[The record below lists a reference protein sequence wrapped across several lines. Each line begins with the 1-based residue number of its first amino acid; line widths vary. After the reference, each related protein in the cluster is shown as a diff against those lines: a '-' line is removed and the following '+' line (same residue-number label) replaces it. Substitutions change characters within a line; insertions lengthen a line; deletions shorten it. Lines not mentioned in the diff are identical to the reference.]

1 MKRLITLL
9 VLSLTLTG
17 CASITSLIPSF
28 WDPNQSAR
36 ITDVRLRVDQIN
48 CEQAQLPQAL
58 QIQNDLRWFELYSE
72 SKGSRQQDVIRV
84 IQPMQESVTD
94 WVKRST
100 DGQGSKTY
108 CEIKK
113 KLLQSQAKSAAAAIQ
128 GRF

>member
-9 VLSLTLTG
+9 VLSLALTG

-72 SKGSRQQDVIRV
+72 SKGSRQQDVIRI

>member
-9 VLSLTLTG
+9 VLSLALTG

-48 CEQAQLPQAL
+48 CEQAQLPQAQ

-72 SKGSRQQDVIRV
+72 SKGSRQQDVIRI

>member
-9 VLSLTLTG
+9 VLSLALTG

-72 SKGSRQQDVIRV
+72 SKGSRQQDVIRI

-113 KLLQSQAKSAAAAIQ
+113 KLLQTQAKSAASAIS

>member
-48 CEQAQLPQAL
+48 CEQAQLPQAQ

-72 SKGSRQQDVIRV
+72 SKGSRQQDVIRI

-113 KLLQSQAKSAAAAIQ
+113 KLLQTQAKSAAAAIQ

>member
-72 SKGSRQQDVIRV
+72 SKGSRQQDVIRI

>member
-1 MKRLITLL
+1 MKRLITLVL
-9 VLSLTLTG
+9 LTAVLSG

-48 CEQAQLPQAL
+48 CELSQLPQAL

-72 SKGSRQQDVIRV
+72 SKGSRQQDVIRI

-100 DGQGSKTY
+100 DAQGSKTY

-113 KLLQSQAKSAAAAIQ
+113 KLLQTQAKSAAAAIQ

>member
-9 VLSLTLTG
+9 VLSLALTG

-48 CEQAQLPQAL
+48 CEQAQLPQAQ

-72 SKGSRQQDVIRV
+72 SKGSRQQDVIRI

-113 KLLQSQAKSAAAAIQ
+113 KLLQTQAKSAAAAIQ

>member
-9 VLSLTLTG
+9 VLSLALTG

-48 CEQAQLPQAL
+48 CEQAQLPQAQ

-72 SKGSRQQDVIRV
+72 SKGSRQQDVIRI

-100 DGQGSKTY
+100 DGQGSKNY

-113 KLLQSQAKSAAAAIQ
+113 KLLQTQAKSAAQAIQ

>member
-9 VLSLTLTG
+9 VLSLTLSG
-17 CASITSLIPSF
+17 CASITSMIPSF

-48 CEQAQLPQAL
+48 CELSQLPQAL
-58 QIQNDLRWFELYSE
+58 LIQNDLRWFELYSE
-72 SKGSRQQDVIRV
+72 SKGSRQQDVIRI

>member
-9 VLSLTLTG
+9 VLSLTLSG

-36 ITDVRLRVDQIN
+36 ITDVRFKADSIN
-48 CEQAQLPQAL
+48 CDQPQLPQAQAL
-58 QIQNDLRWFELYSE
+58 QADLRWFELYSE
-72 SKGSRQQDVIRV
+72 SKGSRQQDVIK
-84 IQPMQESVTD
+84 IIAPMQESVLD

-113 KLLQSQAKSAAAAIQ
+113 KLLQTQAKSAAQAIQ

>member
-48 CEQAQLPQAL
+48 CEQAQLPQAQ

-113 KLLQSQAKSAAAAIQ
+113 KLLQTQAKSAAAAIQ

>member
-9 VLSLTLTG
+9 FVTLALTG

-58 QIQNDLRWFELYSE
+58 QIQSDLRWFELYSE

-113 KLLQSQAKSAAAAIQ
+113 KLLQTQAKSAAAAIQ

>member
-1 MKRLITLL
+1 MKRLITLVL
-9 VLSLTLTG
+9 VTAVLSG

-36 ITDVRLRVDQIN
+36 ITDVRLKADAIN
-48 CEQAQLPQAL
+48 CDQPQLPQAQAL
-58 QIQNDLRWFELYSE
+58 QSDLRWFELYSE
-72 SKGSRQQDVIRV
+72 SKGSRQQDVIRI

-94 WVKRST
+94 WVKRSQE
-100 DGQGSKTY
+100 GQGSKTY

-113 KLLQSQAKSAAAAIQ
+113 KLLQTQARSAAAAIQ

>member
-72 SKGSRQQDVIRV
+72 SKGSRQQDVIRI

-113 KLLQSQAKSAAAAIQ
+113 KLLQTQAKSAAAAIQ

>member
-9 VLSLTLTG
+9 VLSLALTG

-58 QIQNDLRWFELYSE
+58 QIQNDLRWFELYSD
-72 SKGSRQQDVIRV
+72 SKGARQQDVIRI

>member
-9 VLSLTLTG
+9 VLSLALTG

-48 CEQAQLPQAL
+48 CELSQLPQAL

>member
-9 VLSLTLTG
+9 VLSLTLSG
-17 CASITSLIPSF
+17 CASVMSLIPSF

-72 SKGSRQQDVIRV
+72 SKGSRQQDVIRI

>member
-1 MKRLITLL
+1 MKRLLTLL
-9 VLSLTLTG
+9 VLSLTLSG

-48 CEQAQLPQAL
+48 CEQAQLPQAQ

-113 KLLQSQAKSAAAAIQ
+113 KLLQTQAKSAAAAIQ

>member
-1 MKRLITLL
+1 MKRLILL
-9 VLSLTLTG
+9 LCSTVLLSS

-36 ITDVRLRVDQIN
+36 ITDVRFKADSIN
-48 CEQAQLPQAL
+48 CDQPQLPQAQAL
-58 QIQNDLRWFELYSE
+58 QADLRWFELYSE
-72 SKGSRQQDVIRV
+72 SKGSRQQDVIRI
-84 IQPMQESVTD
+84 IQPMQESVSD

-113 KLLQSQAKSAAAAIQ
+113 KLLQTQAKSAAQAIQ

>member
-1 MKRLITLL
+1 MKRLILL
-9 VLSLTLTG
+9 LCSTVLLSS

-36 ITDVRLRVDQIN
+36 ITDVRLKTDSIN
-48 CEQAQLPQAL
+48 CDQPQLPQAQAL
-58 QIQNDLRWFELYSE
+58 QADLRWFELYSE
-72 SKGSRQQDVIRV
+72 SKGSRQQDVIRI
-84 IQPMQESVTD
+84 IQPMQESVSD

-113 KLLQSQAKSAAAAIQ
+113 KLLQTQAKSAAQAIQ

>member
-9 VLSLTLTG
+9 VLGLALTG
-17 CASITSLIPSF
+17 CASITSMIPSF

-48 CEQAQLPQAL
+48 CELSQLPQAL

-72 SKGSRQQDVIRV
+72 SKGSRQQDVIRI

>member
-9 VLSLTLTG
+9 VLSLALTG

-48 CEQAQLPQAL
+48 CERSQLPQAL

-72 SKGSRQQDVIRV
+72 SKGSRQQDVIRI

>member
-9 VLSLTLTG
+9 VLSLALTG

-48 CEQAQLPQAL
+48 CELSQLPQAL

-72 SKGSRQQDVIRV
+72 SKGSRQQDVIRI

-113 KLLQSQAKSAAAAIQ
+113 KLLQSQAKSAAQAIQ

>member
-9 VLSLTLTG
+9 VLSLALTG

-48 CEQAQLPQAL
+48 CELSQLPQAQ
-58 QIQNDLRWFELYSE
+58 QIQSDLRWFELYSE

-113 KLLQSQAKSAAAAIQ
+113 KLLQTQAKSAAAAIQ

>member
-1 MKRLITLL
+1 MKRLILLLCSTLL
-9 VLSLTLTG
+9 LSS

-36 ITDVRLRVDQIN
+36 ITDVRLKTDSIN
-48 CEQAQLPQAL
+48 CDQPQLPQAQAL
-58 QIQNDLRWFELYSE
+58 QADLRWFELYSE
-72 SKGSRQQDVIRV
+72 SKGSRQQDVIK
-84 IQPMQESVTD
+84 IIAPMQESVSD

-113 KLLQSQAKSAAAAIQ
+113 KLLQTQAKSAAQAIQ

>member
-9 VLSLTLTG
+9 FVTLALTG

-48 CEQAQLPQAL
+48 CELSQLPQAL
-58 QIQNDLRWFELYSE
+58 QIQSDLRWFELYSE
-72 SKGSRQQDVIRV
+72 SKGSRQQDVIRI

-100 DGQGSKTY
+100 EGQGSKTY

-113 KLLQSQAKSAAAAIQ
+113 KLLQTQAKSAAAAIQ
-128 GRF
+128 GSF

>member
-1 MKRLITLL
+1 MKRLILLLCSTLL
-9 VLSLTLTG
+9 LSS

-36 ITDVRLRVDQIN
+36 ITDVRFKADSIN
-48 CEQAQLPQAL
+48 CDQSQLPQAQAL
-58 QIQNDLRWFELYSE
+58 QADLRWFELYSE
-72 SKGSRQQDVIRV
+72 SKGSRQQDVIR
-84 IQPMQESVTD
+84 IIAPMQESVAD

-113 KLLQSQAKSAAAAIQ
+113 KLLQTQAKSAAQAIQ

>member
-1 MKRLITLL
+1 
-9 VLSLTLTG
+9 
-17 CASITSLIPSF
+17 
-28 WDPNQSAR
+28 
-36 ITDVRLRVDQIN
+36 VDQIN
-48 CEQAQLPQAL
+48 CEQAQLPQAQ

-72 SKGSRQQDVIRV
+72 SKGSRQQDVIRI

>member
-9 VLSLTLTG
+9 VLSLTLSG

-48 CEQAQLPQAL
+48 CELSQLPQAL